1 MTRITIN
8 GKTAT
13 FSSKQAVKRHQW
25 DQKRGRMIGA
35 TPRANSINLVLD
47 VIKADLVEK
56 YNYHHILRRET
67 IDAKRLKD
75 LYQGIDAKPSTLL
88 AYFDSFNE
96 TQSKIVGKGLA
107 RSTHN
112 KYLLTR
118 KRLGSFLK
126 DKHSMDDMP
135 MERINLDFIMN
146 FERYL
151 RDEFQMC
158 NNSVEKLMRIFRRIV
173 MLAVFNGL
181 LTFDPFKHYKIKL
194 ERVERHYL
202 TQEELGR
209 IINKKFTIKRID
221 RVRDLFV
228 FCCYTGLSFVDAAGL
243 NKSNLETGFDG
254 NRWLVLRRKKSGI
267 PVRLRLLKVP
277 SMILDKYASECE
289 GNLLLPMGS
298 NQRMNSYLKEI
309 ADCCRIHKAITFH
322 TARHTFATFVKLF
335 CNALLFKYL
344 NNTIMNMGN
353 DNGKEKAPDYAANY
367 ILSNNL
373 C

>member
-1 MTRITIN
+1 
-8 GKTAT
+8 
-13 FSSKQAVKRHQW
+13 
-25 DQKRGRMIGA
+25 
-35 TPRANSINLVLD
+35 
-47 VIKADLVEK
+47 
-56 YNYHHILRRET
+56 
-67 IDAKRLKD
+67 
-75 LYQGIDAKPSTLL
+75 
-88 AYFDSFNE
+88 
-96 TQSKIVGKGLA
+96 
-107 RSTHN
+107 
-112 KYLLTR
+112 
-118 KRLGSFLK
+118 
-126 DKHSMDDMP
+126 
-135 MERINLDFIMN
+135 
-146 FERYL
+146 
-151 RDEFQMC
+151 
-158 NNSVEKLMRIFRRIV
+158 

-322 TARHTFATFVKLF
+322 TARHTFATTI
-335 CNALLFKYL
+335 AL
-344 NNTIMNMGN
+344 NNGMPIETLAKILGHTSI
-353 DNGKEKAPDYAANY
+353 KSTLVYAKIVDQKLIDDMERLAQK
-367 ILSNNL
+367 ID
-373 C
+373 